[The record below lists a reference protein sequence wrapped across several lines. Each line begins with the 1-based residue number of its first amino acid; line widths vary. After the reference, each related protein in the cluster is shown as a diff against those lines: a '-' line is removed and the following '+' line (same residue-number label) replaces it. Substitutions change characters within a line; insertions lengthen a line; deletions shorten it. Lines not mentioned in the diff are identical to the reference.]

1 MIGALIWA
9 RWVLGALWGPVVPP
23 LVWPQGGIAFVTS
36 DRAGVFGGVDTHN
49 RVCVAAAVDGAGR
62 VLGAAEFVAGAEGCG
77 WLAGWPQCWGPVLR
91 VGVEGAGSWG
101 AGRARRLA
109 AADVEAVDAMCPNRQ
124 TRRRRGT
131 CDTVGAEA
139 AARAALGGDGA
150 VVAESASG
158 CVEAIR
164 AVAVARRSAV
174 KARTVAPNQINAAAV
189 VAPEGLQDRLKGAHN
204 P

>member
-62 VLGAAEFVAGAEGCG
+62 VLGAAEFVAGVEGCG
-77 WLAGWPQCWGPVLR
+77 WLAGWAQCWGPVLR
-91 VGVEGAGSWG
+91 
-101 AGRARRLA
+101 
-109 AADVEAVDAMCPNRQ
+109 
-124 TRRRRGT
+124 
-131 CDTVGAEA
+131 
-139 AARAALGGDGA
+139 GGDGA

-204 P
+204 L